1 MGLSDT
7 SVRNAKPVADKTIK
21 LSDGEGLQLW
31 VRPSGAKTWALA
43 YRFGGQQKKL
53 TIGRYP
59 AVGLREAR
67 RQKDEAKAFLAQGI
81 DPGTRQLLIRQE
93 QEAIRANTFESI
105 ADEVVAK
112 KRREGKSERTL
123 VKIKWLLDFAKAA
136 LAKRPVREI
145 TAPEVLA
152 VLRPIE
158 ANGRLETAQRLRAVI
173 GEVMRY
179 AVATGKAE
187 RDPTGDLR
195 GALSSPK
202 STPRPAII
210 EPKPF
215 GGLLRAIDGHDGMIE
230 VRAALQLLALT
241 FLRPGELRLAR
252 WEEFD
257 FINKVWSVPGPRMKM
272 RRPHKVPLAP
282 QALAIIEELRH
293 LNGNGELL
301 FPGARNPFIPISDNA
316 LNASIRR
323 LGYTKDQMTAHGF
336 RASASSMLNESGL
349 WNPDAIEAQLAHV
362 DNNSVRRAYHRAE
375 YWDERVRMMSWWA
388 DRCDEMRHRN

>member
-7 SVRNAKPVADKTIK
+7 AVRNAKPVSDKTIK

-43 YRFGGQQKKL
+43 YRFGGLQKKL

-81 DPGTRQLLIRQE
+81 DPSTRNLLIKQE
-93 QEAIRANTFESI
+93 QEAIRANTFESV
-105 ADEVVAK
+105 AAELVAK
-112 KRREGKSERTL
+112 KKREGKADRTI
-123 VKIKWLLDFAKAA
+123 VKINWLLDFAKAA
-136 LAKRPVREI
+136 LATRPVREI

-158 ANGRLETAQRLRAVI
+158 TEGKLETAQRLRAVI

-215 GGLLRAIDGHDGMIE
+215 GGLLRAVDGHDGMIE
-230 VRAALQLLALT
+230 VIRAKNAHVTLGRKLNGFSILEIDKVGEAFQRHAHAPNSSKFLAMRAASSAASS
-241 FLRPGELRLAR
+241 F
-252 WEEFD
+252 
-257 FINKVWSVPGPRMKM
+257 
-272 RRPHKVPLAP
+272 
-282 QALAIIEELRH
+282 
-293 LNGNGELL
+293 
-301 FPGARNPFIPISDNA
+301 NPFK
-316 LNASIRR
+316 SIWMAR
-323 LGYTKDQMTAHGF
+323 K
-336 RASASSMLNESGL
+336 ASSKSKSSSVSSGAT
-349 WNPDAIEAQLAHV
+349 PT
-362 DNNSVRRAYHRAE
+362 
-375 YWDERVRMMSWWA
+375 
-388 DRCDEMRHRN
+388 